1 MKWIFAMS
9 LNEGSKLKRL
19 GGCIPAD
26 LYAQLH
32 ENAARRDVTFS
43 EYVTDLLYG
52 ALASVPV
59 SAETARPSGA

>member
-1 MKWIFAMS
+1 M
-9 LNEGSKLKRL
+9 KRL